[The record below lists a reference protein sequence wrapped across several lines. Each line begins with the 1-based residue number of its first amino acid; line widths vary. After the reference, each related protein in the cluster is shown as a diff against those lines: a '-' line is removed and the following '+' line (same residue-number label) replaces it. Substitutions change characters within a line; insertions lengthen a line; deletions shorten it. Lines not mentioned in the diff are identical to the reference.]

1 MREIFLQVTL
11 STLNLLGML
20 TIYTVC
26 SALVGFLLGYA
37 TIDEFTAS
45 DTALVAG
52 FLGLFFGLLVA
63 GKEDA

>member
-1 MREIFLQVTL
+1 MREIFLQVIL

-37 TIDEFTAS
+37 AIDEFTAR
-45 DTALVAG
+45 DAALIAG
-52 FLGLFFGLLVA
+52 FFGLFFGLMAA